1 MNDENP
7 TPNPNLNDRLKKIAA
22 AQKEAENMT
31 PSPEQIAYEQM
42 LEVFAESQRTNATV
56 PAAVIAATTALTTT
70 VQQEL
75 RDHRTRETTTREAS
89 ETRIITAVVAKLSPK
104 FSNEDVIDRIN
115 LWSSIITAVLV
126 AGVCILIVL
135 IGRR

>member
-1 MNDENP
+1 MNDNP
-7 TPNPNLNDRLKKIAA
+7 NPNPNLNDRLKKIAA

-42 LEVFAESQRTNATV
+42 LEVFAESQRAA
-56 PAAVIAATTALTTT
+56 AAVPSVVVAATTELKTA

-75 RDHRTRETTTREAS
+75 KDQRSREANAREAS
-89 ETRIITAVVAKLSPK
+89 ENRIITAVVAKLTPK
-104 FSNEDVIDRIN
+104 FSNEDIIDRIN

-135 IGRR
+135 TTRR

>member
-1 MNDENP
+1 MNENP

-42 LEVFAESQRTNATV
+42 LEVFAESQRTNAAV
-56 PAAVIAATTALTTT
+56 PAAVTAATTALTTT
-70 VQQEL
+70 VRQEFEDQ
-75 RDHRTRETTTREAS
+75 RAREATTREAS
-89 ETRIITAVVAKLSPK
+89 EDRIIGAVVAKLGPK

-115 LWSSIITAVLV
+115 LWAPILTAVVVL
-126 AGVCILIVL
+126 GVCILIVL
-135 IGRR
+135 IERR